1 MQLLRD
7 FIIFSFKKFY
17 NHEFRGIL
25 GSGNNNTVITYLKNK
40 YDNV

>member
-7 FIIFSFKKFY
+7 FIIFRFKKFY

-25 GSGNNNTVITYLKNK
+25 GSGNNNRVKTYLRNK